1 MLPACSCLAIIS
13 GVKSLQPH
21 GGSAAWLSSPGH
33 RVCGANHGCLQG
45 RCAIHSSFSL
55 ISVLMGH
62 MATWATGVKESTL
75 VGAQVGQMG
84 SPPVIQMDERQS
96 HLTEKFAQQ
105 PSIPAGC
112 MPVLC
117 CVLGHGVFFSYSV
130 LL

>member
-1 MLPACSCLAIIS
+1 
-13 GVKSLQPH
+13 
-21 GGSAAWLSSPGH
+21 
-33 RVCGANHGCLQG
+33 
-45 RCAIHSSFSL
+45 
-55 ISVLMGH
+55 
-62 MATWATGVKESTL
+62 
-75 VGAQVGQMG
+75 MG

-130 LL
+130 LLSGCKQPKKLQGEASFPFCNKNVAWKEAREETQEKR